1 MEFRPPRTLGTLMG
15 GLLAAWC
22 YLLVIGL
29 VVRGVT
35 QPVSLGVLAPY
46 LAAVLFFG
54 LGGLFAYWTYS
65 CHTLRYMLD
74 RNGLSIH
81 WGDIRQTV
89 PVGQIERLVPGR
101 EAPPPRIAGV
111 SWLGHHVGQAL
122 VERIGDTLFYSTHRS
137 PEELLYV
144 VTPSQSYA
152 ISVEDEVEFAGELQS
167 FQKLG
172 ALVSLPQ
179 ATERVSLAAQP
190 FWQDRLGQGLA
201 LAAVVVCATTLGYVF
216 HQYPGLPESL
226 PLSFPSLGGVVRVA
240 SKHELLTIPSTG
252 VGLLLVNLVLGFVLH
267 GWERMV
273 GYLLLLAALAV
284 QGILLAGAIIA
295 LT

>member
-15 GLLAAWC
+15 GVLAGWC
-22 YLLVIGL
+22 YLLAIGL
-29 VVRGVT
+29 VVRGVRE
-35 QPVSLGVLAPY
+35 PVSLGVLAPY
-46 LAAVLFFG
+46 LAAALFFV
-54 LGGLFAYWTYS
+54 LGSLFAYWTYG
-65 CHTLRYMLD
+65 CQTLRYLID

-89 PVGQIERLVPGR
+89 PVAQIERLVPGR

-111 SWLGHHVGQAL
+111 SWLGHHVGQGL
-122 VERIGDTLFYSTHRS
+122 VERVGETLFYSTHRS

-152 ISVEDEVEFAGELQS
+152 ISVEDDVEFASELQS
-167 FQKLG
+167 YQKLG
-172 ALVSLPQ
+172 ALVLLPQ

-201 LAAVVVCATTLGYVF
+201 LAAVLVCLTTLGYVF

-252 VGLLLVNLVLGFVLH
+252 VGLLFVNLVLGFVLH

-273 GYLLLLAALAV
+273 GYLLFLTALAA
-284 QGILLAGAIIA
+284 QGILLGGAIIA